1 MSLSIPSSIST
12 GSTDSNW
19 ASLVPTPGAS
29 DTSTKKHYSAVSYTS
44 AADLVFELNNGVVTV
59 DVNPAGTGTD
69 WPDSVS
75 KTGFQTN
82 GTSSITVTTN
92 DTIYIFNNGSTNFG
106 SFVWQSSWVTT
117 SGGSGGFLSSGA
129 SGTLSYDVPNE
140 VITWTISSDS
150 PTSNSNN
157 VYSVGLDGTNTSVGP
172 LSHTN
177 GQVSSATISS
187 SGSLLGNWRLFHV
200 QNPGQGSVT
209 DTLAQL
215 NVGGGA
221 PPPTTPAGSS
231 SRKVFCN
238 FW

>member
-117 SGGSGGFLSSGA
+117 SGGGTSTESLSYSGSLTVNGTSLEYEIPSTASSGTYMLMSSASATPQLNITHGSTLSSG
-129 SGTLSYDVPNE
+129 SVPNFDQSK
-140 VITWTISSDS
+140 IWTLLS
-150 PTSNSNN
+150 PIEGELARIDLTS
-157 VYSVGLDGTNTSVGP
+157 TK
-172 LSHTN
+172 
-177 GQVSSATISS
+177 
-187 SGSLLGNWRLFHV
+187 
-200 QNPGQGSVT
+200 
-209 DTLAQL
+209 
-215 NVGGGA
+215 
-221 PPPTTPAGSS
+221 
-231 SRKVFCN
+231 KVFCN